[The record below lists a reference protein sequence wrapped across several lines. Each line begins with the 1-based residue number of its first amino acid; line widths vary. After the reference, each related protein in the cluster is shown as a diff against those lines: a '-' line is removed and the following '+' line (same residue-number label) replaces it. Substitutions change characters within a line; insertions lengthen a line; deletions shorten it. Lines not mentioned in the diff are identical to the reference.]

1 MKDVAASTMADDLKR
16 LGIDPLKPPPLNKL
30 SPDVLRKV
38 MVTFTKSLGVKC
50 EFCHDQNN
58 FKAPTPH
65 KKVAAGMWQHFVLEM
80 RLDGGGPL
88 YCDSCHSGKAE
99 FLDRHDNKALQ
110 GWMEANY
117 VKKLKRADKK
127 EHSCDLCPRRPV
139 RGEIP
144 PSVGDEVED
153 RQGVGGTVFP
163 TFSRVCIAIKHSF
176 LTRVRV
182 FSRLNTVQGLTQRQQ
197 MVLDFIRSSIADRG
211 YPPTLREI
219 GARMGI
225 RSTNGVNDHLRA
237 LERKGYLTREDM
249 KSRALRPTTH
259 HDVAQ
264 HLGNAANGDG
274 ASNDSTHSSQERFG
288 VGGTTFEDVVEIQVL
303 GRVAAGL
310 PLFAEEHV
318 IDTVRVDRGLLKGGR
333 EVFGL
338 RVHGDSMIDAG
349 ILNGDYI
356 FVRKQLTASRGDIV
370 VALIGDEATVKYYF
384 PEKDY
389 VRFQPANKAMAPILV
404 RAVDFK
410 PTMLLGVVV
419 GVFRRL

>member
-1 MKDVAASTMADDLKR
+1 
-16 LGIDPLKPPPLNKL
+16 
-30 SPDVLRKV
+30 
-38 MVTFTKSLGVKC
+38 
-50 EFCHDQNN
+50 
-58 FKAPTPH
+58 
-65 KKVAAGMWQHFVLEM
+65 
-80 RLDGGGPL
+80 
-88 YCDSCHSGKAE
+88 
-99 FLDRHDNKALQ
+99 
-110 GWMEANY
+110 
-117 VKKLKRADKK
+117 
-127 EHSCDLCPRRPV
+127 
-139 RGEIP
+139 
-144 PSVGDEVED
+144 
-153 RQGVGGTVFP
+153 
-163 TFSRVCIAIKHSF
+163 
-176 LTRVRV
+176 
-182 FSRLNTVQGLTQRQQ
+182 
-197 MVLDFIRSSIADRG
+197 MVLDFIRQSIADRG

-249 KSRALRPTTH
+249 KSRALRPT
-259 HDVAQ
+259 
-264 HLGNAANGDG
+264 
-274 ASNDSTHSSQERFG
+274 SHSSSGAQNDLEAPPRSASED
-288 VGGTTFEDVVEIQVL
+288 EDVIDVQVL

-338 RVHGDSMIDAG
+338 RVHGDSMIEAG

-356 FVRKQLTASRGDIV
+356 FVRKQLTANRGDIV

>member
-1 MKDVAASTMADDLKR
+1 MRGL
-16 LGIDPLKPPPLNKL
+16 
-30 SPDVLRKV
+30 
-38 MVTFTKSLGVKC
+38 
-50 EFCHDQNN
+50 
-58 FKAPTPH
+58 TPR
-65 KKVAAGMWQHFVLEM
+65 QHQVLE
-80 RLDGGGPL
+80 
-88 YCDSCHSGKAE
+88 Y
-99 FLDRHDNKALQ
+99 
-110 GWMEANY
+110 
-117 VKKLKRADKK
+117 
-127 EHSCDLCPRRPV
+127 
-139 RGEIP
+139 
-144 PSVGDEVED
+144 
-153 RQGVGGTVFP
+153 
-163 TFSRVCIAIKHSF
+163 
-176 LTRVRV
+176 
-182 FSRLNTVQGLTQRQQ
+182 
-197 MVLDFIRSSIADRG
+197 IRYSIRDRG

-219 GARMGI
+219 GSHMGI

-264 HLGNAANGDG
+264 HLAGGGGG
-274 ASNDSTHSSQERFG
+274 ASNDSKALA
-288 VGGTTFEDVVEIQVL
+288 GGANDDENVIEIQVL

-310 PLFAEEHV
+310 PLVAEEHV

-338 RVHGDSMIDAG
+338 RVHGDSMIEAG